1 MKESEIMEKLT
12 KKNSILYNQL
22 WINKAIEEGHMDFI
36 PVHKFS
42 NKSIGECIEIKYNQ
56 LYKEEYDRH
65 FRNGT
70 LDEYNHQ
77 IEDSQKIT
85 KKNSIL
91 YTREWINKALEDG
104 EPIPTRKVCNNYSV
118 GEIIALQYYK
128 KEILTPDPE
137 IYLKLSGEGYSR
149 KKLRK

>member
-1 MKESEIMEKLT
+1 MEKIT

-36 PVHKFS
+36 PVHKLP

-56 LYKEEYDRH
+56 LYNEEFNRH
-65 FRNGT
+65 FHNGT
-70 LDEYNHQ
+70 LDEYDHQ
-77 IEDSQKIT
+77 IQDSPKIT

-104 EPIPTRKVCNNYSV
+104 EPIPDRKVGNNYSV
-118 GEIIALQYYK
+118 GEIIALRYYE
-128 KEILTPDPE
+128 KEIMNRYSKSE
-137 IYLKLSGEGYSR
+137 ECLKLSGEGYSR